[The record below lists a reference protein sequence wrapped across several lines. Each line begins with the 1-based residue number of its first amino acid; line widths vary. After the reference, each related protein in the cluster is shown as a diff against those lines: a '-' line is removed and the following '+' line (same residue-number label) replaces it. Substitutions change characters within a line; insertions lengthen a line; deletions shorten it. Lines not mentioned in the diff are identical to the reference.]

1 MVKGRRVSVA
11 VLPSLILAASIGG
24 LIACASYTNKM
35 AVMREAFDQG
45 DYDRALKEL
54 AETGLKDRS
63 EDRLLWNLES
73 ATIFDR
79 KGEYAKSRKLWF
91 EADRIADELF
101 TVSVSKTAK
110 SVVVSESST
119 DYEGEDYEKVAI
131 HAMLAHQYI
140 GLGLLNEAVIQA
152 RKINTKLNEISQK
165 FNPDGKYRYREDAH
179 ARYLSALIY
188 ESRGE
193 LDSAI
198 VDYRKA
204 VQLYEGDFSDYI
216 IGRLP
221 KGVVQGLYRCLYLRK
236 RTDRLKEVL
245 DKYGQNLN
253 GVYALGNES
262 QLLNTG
268 EIVVVHELGRVARKF
283 PKEQFL
289 TVGDQLVRFSSP
301 IIKPNPLDNRGTGV
315 LIEGRDFY
323 SAENTIYFDAVAK
336 DSLENRRA
344 RMVAKQMARLVLK
357 GQINYQTQKNF
368 GPLAG
373 LAVNVL
379 NNATET
385 ADTRSWST
393 LPQAFFVTRIR
404 LAPGRYQMVVKTNGL
419 EEEVQTVDVSRGRIN
434 LLRSFDR

>member
-1 MVKGRRVSVA
+1 MVKERRVSAA
-11 VLPSLILAASIGG
+11 VLSSVILAASMGG
-24 LIACASYTNKM
+24 LVACASYTHKM
-35 AVMREAFDQG
+35 ALMREAFDEG

-54 AETGLKDRS
+54 DETGLKNRS
-63 EDRLLWNLES
+63 EDRLLWHLES

-79 KGEYAKSRKLWF
+79 KGDYVTSRKLWF

-101 TVSVSKTAK
+101 TVSISKTAT
-110 SVVVSESST
+110 SVVVSESSK
-119 DYEGEDYEKVAI
+119 DYDGEDYEKVAI

-140 GLGLLNEAVIQA
+140 GLGQLNEAAIQA
-152 RKINTKLNEISQK
+152 RKINTKLNEISQY

-188 ESRGE
+188 EARGE

-204 VQLYEGDFSDYI
+204 VELYEGDFSNYVV
-216 IGRLP
+216 GGVP

-236 RTDRLKEVL
+236 RSDRLQEVL
-245 DKYGQNLN
+245 SKYSHHLN
-253 GVYALGNES
+253 GIYSPGNES

-289 TVGDQLVRFSSP
+289 TFGNQLVRFSSP
-301 IIKPNPLDNRGTGV
+301 IIKPNPLNNLGTGV
-315 LIEGRDFY
+315 QIDGRSY
-323 SAENTIYFDAVAK
+323 YRAENTIYFDAVAK

-344 RMVAKQMARLVLK
+344 RTVAKQMARLALK
-357 GQINYQTQKNF
+357 GQMNYQAQKSF
-368 GPLAG
+368 GPLGG

-385 ADTRSWST
+385 ADTRAWST
-393 LPQAFFVTRIR
+393 LPQAFYVTRVR
-404 LAPGRYQMVVKTNGL
+404 LDPGRYQIIVKTNGRN
-419 EEEVQTVDVSRGRIN
+419 EQVQTVNVSRGRVN
-434 LLRSFDR
+434 LIRSFDR

>member
-1 MVKGRRVSVA
+1 
-11 VLPSLILAASIGG
+11 
-24 LIACASYTNKM
+24 
-35 AVMREAFDQG
+35 
-45 DYDRALKEL
+45 
-54 AETGLKDRS
+54 
-63 EDRLLWNLES
+63 
-73 ATIFDR
+73 
-79 KGEYAKSRKLWF
+79 
-91 EADRIADELF
+91 
-101 TVSVSKTAK
+101 
-110 SVVVSESST
+110 
-119 DYEGEDYEKVAI
+119 
-131 HAMLAHQYI
+131 
-140 GLGLLNEAVIQA
+140 
-152 RKINTKLNEISQK
+152 
-165 FNPDGKYRYREDAH
+165 
-179 ARYLSALIY
+179 LSALIY

-216 IGRLP
+216 IGKVP

-236 RTDRLKEVL
+236 RSDRLKEVL
-245 DKYGQNLN
+245 DKHGQNLN

-289 TVGDQLVRFSSP
+289 TVGNQLVRFSSP
-301 IIKPNPLDNRGTGV
+301 IIKPNPLDTRGTGV
-315 LIEGRDFY
+315 LIEGSNFY
-323 SAENTIYFDAVAK
+323 GAENTIYFDAVAK

-419 EEEVQTVDVSRGRIN
+419 DEEVQTVDVSRGRIN
-434 LLRSFDR
+434 LFRSFDR

>member
-11 VLPSLILAASIGG
+11 ILPRFILAASLGG
-24 LIACASYTNKM
+24 LVACASYTHKM
-35 AVMREAFDQG
+35 AVVREAFDQG

-54 AETGLKDRS
+54 DETGLKDRS

-79 KGEYAKSRKLWF
+79 KGEYVKSRKLWF
-91 EADRIADELF
+91 EADRIADDLF
-101 TVSVSKTAK
+101 TVSISKTAT
-110 SVVVSESST
+110 SVIVSESSK

-140 GLGLLNEAVIQA
+140 GLGQLNEAVIQA
-152 RKINTKLNEISQK
+152 RKINTKLNEISQY

-198 VDYRKA
+198 IDYRKA
-204 VQLYEGDFSDYI
+204 IELYEGDFSGFVV
-216 IGRLP
+216 GRVP
-221 KGVVQGLYRCLYLRK
+221 SGAVQGLYRCLYLRK

-245 DKYGQNLN
+245 EKYGQTLN
-253 GVYALGNES
+253 GIYSLGNES

-301 IIKPNPLDNRGTGV
+301 IIKPNPLNDLGTGV
-315 LIEGRDFY
+315 QIDGKGFY
-323 SAENTIYFDAVAK
+323 NAENTIYFDAVAK
-336 DSLENRRA
+336 ESLENRRA

-357 GQINYQTQKNF
+357 GQMNYQAQKKF

-393 LPQAFFVTRIR
+393 LPQAFFVTRVR
-404 LAPGRYQMVVKTNGL
+404 LAPGRYQMVIKTNGR
-419 EEEVQTVDVSRGRIN
+419 EEESQIVNISRGRIN
-434 LLRSFDR
+434 LFRSFDR